1 MPAPQPLA
9 LNTPQRFYAGGRR
22 ILAFRG
28 LDVPADFDDH
38 RPEDWLGSTTRLFA
52 EDGTGLTVLADGRTL
67 AATLETSADEWLGP
81 MHPKAYGDDSGL
93 LVKLL
98 DAAERLPV
106 HTHPD
111 REFAKLHLDSDHG
124 KTEAWLI
131 LEADP
136 GAVVWLGFRDDV
148 DPADLSPLIDRQ
160 DDQLLGRLNEIP
172 VRRGDALLVPA
183 GQPHAIGPGV
193 FLVELQEPTDFS
205 VLLEHQRF
213 GLDPHDAFL
222 GLSRDLALSSVTT
235 IGLGAADLAKLRTRW
250 DEGRTTRSAGLP
262 DLASP
267 YFRAEVLDGRPGE
280 AVGDAGFSVLVVVE
294 GQGRLRTAAG
304 DQIPLQQ
311 GQALLT
317 PYSSGDLFLTGD
329 VTALRC
335 RPGLEDSPN
344 TQMEAGS

>member
-1 MPAPQPLA
+1 MHAYPLD

-22 ILAFRG
+22 ILSFRG
-28 LDVPADFDDH
+28 LDVPTDFDDH
-38 RPEDWLGSTTRLFA
+38 RPEDWLGSTTRLFS
-52 EDGTGLTVLADGRTL
+52 EGGGGLTRLPDGGTL
-67 AATLETSADEWLGP
+67 AAALETTADAWLGP
-81 MHPKAYGDDSGL
+81 AHRATHGDDTGL

-111 REFAKLHLDSDHG
+111 REFAKKHLDSAHG

-136 GAVVWLGFRDDV
+136 GAVVWLGFREDIDHGTLSELV
-148 DPADLSPLIDRQ
+148 DAQ
-160 DDQLLGRLNEIP
+160 DQRLLALLNEIP
-172 VRRGDALLVPA
+172 VQRGDALLVPA
-183 GQPHAIGPGV
+183 GQPHAIGAGV

-205 VLLEHQRF
+205 VMLEHAAF
-213 GLDPHDAFL
+213 GLDPDHVFL
-222 GLSRDLALSSVTT
+222 GLPRDLALSSVTQT
-235 IGLGAADLAKLRTRW
+235 ALREADLAALHTRW
-250 DEGRTTRSAGLP
+250 NDGAAPVRSGLA
-262 DLASP
+262 DRATP
-267 YFRAEVLDGRPGE
+267 YFRADVFDGRPGE

-294 GQGRLRTAAG
+294 GQGQLRTAAG

-311 GQALLT
+311 GQTLLT